1 MERPAN
7 LFLIP
12 CEHHICHL
20 CAFPLMDI
28 YEKRRR
34 QIAYK
39 GPIARAMA
47 SIDSG
52 FSIAEIIFK
61 IKILLCPLCRDY
73 GALMYSPNNV
83 DVGLRLRKYEHG
95 NRICWMCKDP
105 IDSIVL
111 PCNHSELCYKC
122 LSSNIVQEKDVK
134 IDEYFRIHCPQCGE
148 QCRAFFKKTWT
159 KKIWKILFQEKI
171 KIACSSFY

>member
-1 MERPAN
+1 MGCCQGKLMNPICKECMKRPAN

-47 SIDSG
+47 SIDSD
-52 FSIAEIIFK
+52 FSEIIFK
-61 IKILLCPLCRDY
+61 SKIVLCRTC
-73 GALMYSPNNV
+73 
-83 DVGLRLRKYEHG
+83 R
-95 NRICWMCKDP
+95 
-105 IDSIVL
+105 
-111 PCNHSELCYKC
+111 
-122 LSSNIVQEKDVK
+122 
-134 IDEYFRIHCPQCGE
+134 EY
-148 QCRAFFKKTWT
+148 AKTPLT
-159 KKIWKILFQEKI
+159 V
-171 KIACSSFY
+171 